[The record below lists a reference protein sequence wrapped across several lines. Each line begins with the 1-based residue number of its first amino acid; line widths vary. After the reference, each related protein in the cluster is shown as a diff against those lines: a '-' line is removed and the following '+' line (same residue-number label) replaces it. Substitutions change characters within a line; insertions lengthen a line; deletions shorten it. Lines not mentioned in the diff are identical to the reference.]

1 MKETLNGYIKSSGK
15 KKLSLD
21 ITKNINASVIIA
33 CSLFNSDYLDE
44 YISNQIITKSNAK
57 DRFFSMVQS
66 TLSYDIPNDRF
77 SSPDLKLIK
86 CLAIKNL
93 YSSFKKHYKS
103 IEDVASLK
111 IFDPDFSSE
120 DYDPST
126 FEKELSLDNTVTL
139 LNCLN
144 HVLKIVSFTE
154 TSSSA
159 KTPVSFK
166 YFIAKKIVQSSEKQN
181 LKFLK
186 VVDYTDSILNDAKKN

>member
-1 MKETLNGYIKSSGK
+1 
-15 KKLSLD
+15 
-21 ITKNINASVIIA
+21 
-33 CSLFNSDYLDE
+33 
-44 YISNQIITKSNAK
+44 
-57 DRFFSMVQS
+57 MVQS

-186 VVDYTDSILNDAKKN
+186 VVDYTDSILNDAKKIKSLNRVKLESQIFHELNEDVKEHVFMEICQIEKRSNIKSKLLKF